1 VATSALLVP
10 VGILPAALGMAG
22 WGYGIAAGL
31 LGVGL
36 TAAAASGLRLPD
48 GSVRWARNY
57 FLSTLL
63 YLVLVFIALF
73 LGAR

>member
-1 VATSALLVP
+1 MASWGFGVAAALL
-10 VGILPAALGMAG
+10 GS
-22 WGYGIAAGL
+22 
-31 LGVGL
+31 GL
-36 TAAAASGLRLPD
+36 TAAAASGLRIPD
-48 GSVRWARNY
+48 GSTRWARNF